1 MDVGLGQRRGGSIL
15 KFYVTPYM
23 FTHRIRDHF
32 LTSTPKPAKFSRDQI
47 PSRGRSGEEKRWK
60 QITLLTVIKI
70 FIGCASPFFA
80 ETGKWN
86 LISGKNLWFW
96 DWDQKIVANSAR
108 QHTEPVSELQFRQK
122 RQHWETHHQIRE
134 NF

>member
-1 MDVGLGQRRGGSIL
+1 MGWMSGWANEEASQCQNSMQHLLCS
-15 KFYVTPYM
+15 
-23 FTHRIRDHF
+23 RDH
-32 LTSTPKPAKFSRDQI
+32 I
-47 PSRGRSGEEKRWK
+47 PSPGYSHDEKKWK
-60 QITLLTVIKI
+60 QVTLLTVIKI

-122 RQHWETHHQIRE
+122 RQHWETNHQIRE